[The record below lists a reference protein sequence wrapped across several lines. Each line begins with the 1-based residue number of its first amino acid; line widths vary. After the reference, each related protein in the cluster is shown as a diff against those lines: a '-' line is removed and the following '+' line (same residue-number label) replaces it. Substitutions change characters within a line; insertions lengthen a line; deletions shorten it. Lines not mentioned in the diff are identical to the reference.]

1 MVTPIIF
8 SSIILQKSG
17 MDASFIEFPF
27 DVEEKFG
34 VKGQVKVKAIF
45 DDKVIYRG
53 SLAKMGHHCHILGI
67 TKEIRTKLGKTFGDT
82 VEVEIVQDI
91 EKREIIIPYSVAQI
105 LKNNSEAKEFFEKLS
120 FTDRKEYMK
129 WIESAKKEQTRQKR
143 LEEFLIKLNNKQ
155 KFSDK

>member
-34 VKGQVKVKAIF
+34 VNGQVKVKAIF